1 MEREKVFIIMNGPSC
16 AGKSTITKL
25 LLSKHKTFF
34 KLSYDNVKRFYSDYK
49 VETHF
54 EKVYEIL
61 SAMARAAVSQGYN
74 VFVDGGIKR
83 KNREGLIQI
92 FKDAGYKVYEF
103 NIEASQET
111 LLERFDRRVKESA
124 EKNIPI
130 TNTSVDRLLKLEKMY
145 HEDKNIHAITYETD
159 MVDAEDIV
167 KSIEGYIGL

>member
-1 MEREKVFIIMNGPSC
+1 MNGPSC
-16 AGKSTITKL
+16 AGKSTTAKL

-61 SAMARAAVSQGYN
+61 NAMAKVATAQGYN
-74 VFVDGGIKR
+74 VFVDGCITR

-92 FKDAGYKVYEF
+92 FKDARYKVYEF
-103 NIEASQET
+103 NIEASKDT
-111 LLERFDRRVKESA
+111 LLERFEKRVKERV
-124 EKNIPI
+124 EQNIPI

-145 HEDKNIHAITYETD
+145 QDDKNINAVTYNTD
-159 MVDAEDIV
+159 SINAEDV
-167 KSIEGYIGL
+167 VRSIEGYIGYNS